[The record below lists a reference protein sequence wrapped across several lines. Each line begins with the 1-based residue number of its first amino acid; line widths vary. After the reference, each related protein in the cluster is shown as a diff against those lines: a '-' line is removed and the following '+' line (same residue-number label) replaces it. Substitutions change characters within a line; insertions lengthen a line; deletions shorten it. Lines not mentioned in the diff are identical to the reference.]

1 MLAILKIIAIKEII
15 MIKKCSN
22 CGHENVSDTG
32 NINYCEACGHSLKTD
47 DDYEYNFGDNNNAY
61 YNSTPVYQA
70 EAVYQTPMEVPT
82 KVSAVQLNKRK
93 RDLTTGVIAL
103 AIFFFVR
110 FITSL
115 TAIGDIKELK
125 EVLYDPYYTFEKGVV
140 DACQRLVDSV
150 IAQIVIGTICLILAG
165 AMLIMLIIK
174 RKSHFPVQDDRIFK
188 EFSVLTYVG
197 IGLIVVYTVYCILE
211 VVGVMAQ
218 YDINSYFSTD
228 SGDELFSL
236 ATSLGA
242 IVADVIFLAV
252 CIYVTTSCSK
262 IAKSK
267 A

>member
-1 MLAILKIIAIKEII
+1 

-32 NINYCEACGHSLKTD
+32 NINFCEACGHSLKTD

-115 TAIGDIKELK
+115 TTIGDIQELK
-125 EVLYDPYYTFEKGVV
+125 DILYDPYYTFEKGVV

-150 IAQIVIGTICLILAG
+150 IAQIVIGVICLILAG
-165 AMLIMLIIK
+165 TMLAMLFIK
-174 RKSHFPVQDDRIFK
+174 RKSHFPVQDDKIFK
-188 EFSVLTYVG
+188 EFNILTYIG
-197 IGLIVVYTVYCILE
+197 IGLIAVYVIYCILE
-211 VVGVMAQ
+211 VIGVMTQ
-218 YDINSYFSTD
+218 YKINAYFATD
-228 SGDELFSL
+228 SEEELYSL
-236 ATSLGA
+236 ATSVGA
-242 IVADVIFLAV
+242 LIADAIFLAV
-252 CIYVTTSCSK
+252 CIYVTNSCTK
-262 IAKSK
+262 IARSK